1 MGIRNLK
8 KEVKNKK
15 WRRGE
20 SNPVPLACEAS
31 ALPYELHPH
40 VCLVSLLWYINKI
53 TTMQCTIIL
62 TEPHLYHVKHN
73 GCIYN
78 LIFFF

>member
-1 MGIRNLK
+1 
-8 KEVKNKK
+8 
-15 WRRGE
+15 
-20 SNPVPLACEAS
+20 
-31 ALPYELHPH
+31 
-40 VCLVSLLWYINKI
+40 
-53 TTMQCTIIL
+53 MQCTIIL